1 VLEREVAGIDDSC
14 AETPEHERV
23 VRVRT
28 MPQSDE
34 QGSEGNNVAVPVC
47 RVPSARTLD
56 QAAREGQEPE
66 TAGSHRSE
74 RVRLHA
80 RPAGVAACRRHRSLL
95 RVTVR
100 ERQSLGRDPFQHGLI
115 LLA

>member
-1 VLEREVAGIDDSC
+1 MRKTRNAVVIRPGTAMREDGVAVLHERIGVQGNRGHLETALESPLVQGLDVLEDVLERELAGIDDSC

-47 RVPSARTLD
+47 RVPGAVSPNA
-56 QAAREGQEPE
+56 
-66 TAGSHRSE
+66 
-74 RVRLHA
+74 
-80 RPAGVAACRRHRSLL
+80 
-95 RVTVR
+95 
-100 ERQSLGRDPFQHGLI
+100 
-115 LLA
+115 